1 MDVASMAERMSS
13 AVSAMPTSTPAEPAV
28 STPTPSTPE
37 PTPATPEPAT
47 TPAAAPVA
55 TGPELTFEDDEP
67 ELTFEDEEAA
77 PPPPAAAP
85 AAPAEDKEA
94 AELSALLKAN
104 GLPKQ
109 VEDAFM
115 RTNRGRNLLAIY
127 KSERVLKESPN
138 FDPATGE
145 NKGGLGFMPTPEQI
159 KDYHRAHSDWSAMTQ
174 EFVTN
179 PASFALNWF
188 GPDATGNFREG
199 VDKVLASVPQVL
211 DQAYAHAERTGNQ
224 QLREQAVGMYR
235 TVFAPMLQTYLDG
248 FYQRATA
255 LQDPAQREQFINAAR
270 AIESDMFGKF
280 REDSKLAPPS
290 AADPLAEREQELA
303 ERERR
308 LNAWQTKQQGEAQK
322 AAENEIFSTI
332 DQNLTKDC
340 EKALASVKNGMSER
354 AFRAAVNDFKREIQD
369 AVRKNHVATREFN
382 FKLSAARTARG
393 ADARTAPV
401 QVYQQTARQ
410 AIQARYR
417 TVLQELATGAER
429 QNGAL
434 HATASAAAA
443 QTAPAVNGG
452 QAPPQ
457 SIVPGAT
464 ITRKPGEDRA
474 EYMQRRLAGALSP
487 N

>member
-1 MDVASMAERMSS
+1 
-13 AVSAMPTSTPAEPAV
+13 
-28 STPTPSTPE
+28 
-37 PTPATPEPAT
+37 
-47 TPAAAPVA
+47 VA
-55 TGPELTFEDDEP
+55 TEPELTFEDEP
-67 ELTFEDEEAA
+67 ELTFEDEEPA
-77 PPPPAAAP
+77 PPQAAAP

-127 KSERVLKESPN
+127 KSERVLKEAPN

-159 KDYHRAHSDWSAMTQ
+159 KDYHRAHSDWNAMTQ

-199 VDKVLASVPQVL
+199 VDKVLANVPQVL
-211 DQAYAHAERTGNQ
+211 DQAFSHAERTGNQ
-224 QLREQAVGMYR
+224 QLAQQAVALHR
-235 TVFAPMLQTYLDG
+235 AVFNPLLQQYLDG
-248 FYQRATA
+248 LYTRATKTGDTA
-255 LQDPAQREQFINAAR
+255 ERESLINAAR
-270 AIESDMFGKF
+270 FVEADMFGKF
-280 REDSKLAPPS
+280 RDDSKLAPPG
-290 AADPLAEREQELA
+290 AADPLAEREAAVA
-303 ERERR
+303 EEERR
-308 LNAWQTKQQGEAQK
+308 LSAWRTKQQSEAQK
-322 AAENEIFSTI
+322 AVENDIFSTI
-332 DQNLTKDC
+332 DQNLTRDC
-340 EKALASVKNGMSER
+340 EKALASVKAGMSER
-354 AFRAAVNDFKREIQD
+354 VFRAAVNDFKREIQE
-369 AVRKNHVATREFN
+369 AVRKNHVATRDFN

-417 TVLQELATGAER
+417 TVLQELATGVER

-457 SIVPGAT
+457 SIVPSVT